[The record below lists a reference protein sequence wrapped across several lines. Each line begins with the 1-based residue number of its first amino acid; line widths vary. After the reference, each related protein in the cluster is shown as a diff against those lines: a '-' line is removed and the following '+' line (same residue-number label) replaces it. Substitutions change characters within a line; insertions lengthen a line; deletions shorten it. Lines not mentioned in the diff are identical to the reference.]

1 MHTIDACFQ
10 CILHALAAH
19 PAQVEGGA
27 AVLLFAFIS
36 SLPAQ
41 RPKSLDDWYAYFRE
55 SLQSAIPV
63 GRVHPVNPP
72 PPAGPAQPKN

>member
-1 MHTIDACFQ
+1 METVGACLH

-19 PAQVEGGA
+19 PAQVEGAG
-27 AVLLFAFIS
+27 AVLLFAFVS

-41 RPKSLDDWYAYFRE
+41 RPKTLDDWYAYFRE

-63 GRVHPVNPP
+63 GRHSANPT
-72 PPAGPAQPKN
+72 PPANPAQPKS